1 MQLKELIEIL
11 EKIHAEYGNL
21 PLETALGF
29 QFAPEDI
36 TLDRDE
42 DDDNRVIGVVID
54 K

>member
-1 MQLKELIEIL
+1 MQLRELLEIL

-29 QFAPEDI
+29 QFDPEDI
-36 TLDRDE
+36 TLVRDE
-42 DDDNRVIGVVID
+42 DDDNKVIAVAID